1 MFGTQRPLAAILLWL
16 FASRALAGEPPR
28 QISFATA
35 DGGTIVADAYGEGG
49 GDGVV
54 LAHGS
59 AFDKESWRPL
69 AEQLA
74 AKGYRVLAI
83 DFRGWGKSTPGETK
97 NALFEDVLGAVRYLH
112 ANGAARVSVVGGSMG
127 GGAAGEAAVR
137 ASPGEIDRIVLLSPA
152 PIAAPERV
160 GGDKLV
166 VASEHEP
173 AVDRIKALYEKMP
186 EPKRLVLLPGT
197 AHAQHIFATE
207 QGERLTATVT
217 DFLSR

>member
-1 MFGTQRPLAAILLWL
+1 M
-16 FASRALAGEPPR
+16 
-28 QISFATA
+28 
-35 DGGTIVADAYGEGG
+35 
-49 GDGVV
+49 
-54 LAHGS
+54 
-59 AFDKESWRPL
+59 
-69 AEQLA
+69 
-74 AKGYRVLAI
+74 
-83 DFRGWGKSTPGETK
+83 
-97 NALFEDVLGAVRYLH
+97 LGAVRYLH
-112 ANGAARVSVVGGSMG
+112 ANGAAHVSVVGGSMG
-127 GGAAGEAAVR
+127 GGAAAEAAAR
-137 ASPGEIDRIVLLSPA
+137 ASAGEIDRIVLLSPA
-152 PIAAPERV
+152 PVATPERV

>member
-1 MFGTQRPLAAILLWL
+1 MICSVLGLTPAQINALRAAPSLVRDLA
-16 FASRALAGEPPR
+16 S
-28 QISFATA
+28 
-35 DGGTIVADAYGEGG
+35 
-49 GDGVV
+49 VV
-54 LAHGS
+54 H
-59 AFDKESWRPL
+59 DHRWK
-69 AEQLA
+69 
-74 AKGYRVLAI
+74 
-83 DFRGWGKSTPGETK
+83 
-97 NALFEDVLGAVRYLH
+97 ALFEDVLGAVRYLH
-112 ANGAARVSVVGGSMG
+112 ANGAAHVSVVGGSMG

-152 PIAAPERV
+152 PVATPERV

>member
-1 MFGTQRPLAAILLWL
+1 MTRVLDVRDL
-16 FASRALAGEPPR
+16 RV
-28 QISFATA
+28 SFPTA
-35 DGGTIVADAYGEGG
+35 DGGTIDADLYGKHGR
-49 GDGVV
+49 DGIV
-54 LAHGS
+54 LAHGA
-59 AFDKESWRPL
+59 AFAKESWH
-69 AEQLA
+69 AVAADLA
-74 AKGYRVLAI
+74 AKGFRVLAI

-112 ANGAARVSVVGGSMG
+112 ANGAAHVSVVGGSMG

-207 QGERLTATVT
+207 QGERVTATVT